1 MREVLAIAK
10 ALGDESRLRALIA
23 VHGGELCL
31 CQLIEILGL
40 APATVS
46 KHMKLLHQA
55 GLVESTRKGKWRF
68 YRLAS
73 ESGTTSRAVRR
84 ALKWVR
90 EEVGSDARLEDD
102 ARKIRKVRRQDLEEL
117 SACYR
122 S

>member
-1 MREVLAIAK
+1 MKEVLSIAR
-10 ALGDESRLRALIA
+10 ALGDESRLRALVA
-23 VHGGELCL
+23 VNGGELCL

-46 KHMKLLHQA
+46 KHMNLLQQA
-55 GLVESTRKGKWRF
+55 GLVERIRKGKWRF

-73 ESGTTSRAVRR
+73 GSKSRVVRR
-84 ALKWVR
+84 ALEWAL
-90 EEVGSDARLEDD
+90 EEAGGDARLRDD
-102 ARKIRKVRRQDLEEL
+102 ARKIRKVRRQDLETL